1 MDQLTKMEE
10 ITAWLSAN
18 GPDLAINIGIALAI
32 FIIGKIV
39 ARILARIVQGGMRRA
54 KVDELL
60 VGFIGNIVYGVLLVA
75 VVLAALDSLGV
86 NVTSL
91 LAILGAAG
99 LAVGLALKDSLANF
113 AAGVMIIIFRPF
125 KVGDWIEAAG
135 VSGTVDEIGL
145 FATLMHTG
153 DNQRLFVPN
162 DAIIN
167 GNIVNTNAL
176 STRRIDLV
184 MGIGYDDDI
193 AKAKEIIRSV
203 LDADER
209 VLDDPAPVIRV
220 GELADSSVNL
230 QVRPWVKSED
240 YWPTRTELLEV
251 LKIKFDEAGIGI
263 PFPQMDVHYHEVKAA
278 S

>member
-10 ITAWLSAN
+10 LTAWLTAN

-32 FIIGKIV
+32 FIVGKIV
-39 ARILARIVQGGMRRA
+39 ARILANLVQAAMRRG

-60 VGFIGNIVYGVLLVA
+60 IGFIGNIVYGVLLVA

-135 VSGTVDEIGL
+135 MSGTVDEIGL
-145 FATLMHTG
+145 FATLLHTG

-176 STRRIDLV
+176 PTRRIDLI

-209 VLDDPAPVIRV
+209 VLDDPAPVVRV

>member
-18 GPDLAINIGIALAI
+18 GPDIAINVGIALAI
-32 FIIGKIV
+32 FIVGKIV
-39 ARILARIVQGGMRRA
+39 ARILANIVQGAMRRA
-54 KVDELL
+54 RTDELL
-60 VGFIGNIVYGVLLVA
+60 IGFIGNIVYGVLLVA

-135 VSGTVDEIGL
+135 ISGTVDEIGL
-145 FATLMHTG
+145 FATLLHTG

-162 DAIIN
+162 DSIIN

-176 STRRIDLV
+176 PTRRIDLI

-193 AKAKEIIRSV
+193 GKAKEIIKNV

-209 VLDDPAPVIRV
+209 ILDDPAPVIRV
-220 GELADSSVNL
+220 GELADSSVNF

-240 YWPTRTELLEV
+240 YWPTRTDLLET
-251 LKIKFDEAGIGI
+251 LKLRFDEAGIGI

>member
-18 GPDLAINIGIALAI
+18 GPDIAIQIGIALAI
-32 FIIGKIV
+32 FFVGKII
-39 ARILARIVQGGMRRA
+39 ARILANVVQGAMRRA
-54 KVDELL
+54 RTDELL
-60 VGFIGNIVYGVLLVA
+60 VGFIGNITYAILLIA
-75 VVLAALDSLGV
+75 VVLAAVDSLGV

-135 VSGTVDEIGL
+135 ASGTVDQIGL
-145 FATLMHTG
+145 FATMLHSG
-153 DNQRLFVPN
+153 DNQRIMVPN
-162 DAIIN
+162 DSIIN

-176 STRRIDLV
+176 PTRRIDLIF
-184 MGIGYDDDI
+184 GISYDDDI
-193 AKAKEIIRSV
+193 ARAKEIIRAV

-209 VLDDPAPVIRV
+209 ILDDPAPVVRV

-230 QVRPWVKSED
+230 QVRPWVKTED
-240 YWPTRTELLEV
+240 YWGTRTDLLEIV
-251 LKIKFDEAGIGI
+251 KIRFDEAGISI
-263 PFPQMDVHYHEVKAA
+263 PFPQQDVHYREVKAA

>member
-18 GPDLAINIGIALAI
+18 GPDIAIQIGIALAI
-32 FIIGKIV
+32 FFVGKII
-39 ARILARIVQGGMRRA
+39 ARILANVVQGAMRRA
-54 KVDELL
+54 KTDELL
-60 VGFIGNIVYGVLLVA
+60 VGFIGNITYAVLLIA
-75 VVLAALDSLGV
+75 VVLAAVDSLGV

-135 VSGTVDEIGL
+135 ASGTVDQIGL
-145 FATLMHTG
+145 FATMLHSG
-153 DNQRLFVPN
+153 DNQRIMVPN
-162 DAIIN
+162 DSIIN

-176 STRRIDLV
+176 PTRRIDLIF
-184 MGIGYDDDI
+184 GISYDDDI
-193 AKAKEIIRSV
+193 ARAKEIIRAV

-209 VLDDPAPVIRV
+209 ILDDPAPVVRV

-230 QVRPWVKSED
+230 QVRPWVKTED
-240 YWPTRTELLEV
+240 YWPARTELLEIV
-251 LKIKFDEAGIGI
+251 KIKFDEAGISI
-263 PFPQMDVHYHEVKAA
+263 PFPQQHVHYREVKAA